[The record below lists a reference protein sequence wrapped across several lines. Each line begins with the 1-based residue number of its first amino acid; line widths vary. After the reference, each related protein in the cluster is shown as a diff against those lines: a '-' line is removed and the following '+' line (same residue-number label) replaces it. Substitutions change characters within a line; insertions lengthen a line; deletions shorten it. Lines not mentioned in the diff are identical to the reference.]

1 MFSLLNSQIQKE
13 AQEEVSSKFL
23 TLFSSD
29 QFNDGRDLSKIAPF
43 KNKIFLP
50 SPDYI
55 ITVINNRETSVLIQS
70 LLEEQ
75 ARKPDSLSIYNLL
88 KGKLKVEE
96 VKAVVSLKTSNRPD
110 RRYQPLFEA
119 AMIKAMRYVLHQ
131 NWQYYMV
138 ASELS
143 SADRTIFSTA
153 VAPHGIAIE
162 QDSQLV
168 DGTYLYN
175 RKLDLVPLVE
185 SALEQ

>member
-1 MFSLLNSQIQKE
+1 M
-13 AQEEVSSKFL
+13 
-23 TLFSSD
+23 
-29 QFNDGRDLSKIAPF
+29 
-43 KNKIFLP
+43 P

-55 ITVINNRETSVLIQS
+55 IATINNRETSTLIQS

-75 ARKPDSLSIYNLL
+75 VRRPDILSIYNLL
-88 KGKLKVEE
+88 QGKLKVEE
-96 VKAVVSLKTSNRPD
+96 VKAAISLKTSNRPD

-119 AMIKAMRYVLHQ
+119 AMIKAMGHTLQQ

-143 SADRTIFSTA
+143 SADRIIFNTA
-153 VAPHGIAIE
+153 IAPHGIAIE

-175 RKLDLVPLVE
+175 KKLDWLPLVE
-185 SALEQ
+185 SAIHA